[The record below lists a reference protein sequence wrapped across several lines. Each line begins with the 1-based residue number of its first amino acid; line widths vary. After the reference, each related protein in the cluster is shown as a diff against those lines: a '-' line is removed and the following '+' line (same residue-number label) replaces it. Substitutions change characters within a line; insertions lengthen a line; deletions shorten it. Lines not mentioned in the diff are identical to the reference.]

1 MTTLK
6 ILWQEKQDMRRV
18 QVVAV
23 NQTLAALDNRAV
35 ANWNELRFR
44 DLLDYVLLVFPE
56 IDTSRD
62 DVLLYYTDDDE
73 ELVRITN
80 DVELTEGFRLMKEIA
95 VAMGRGESNAVC
107 KITLVTRPLAHETT
121 TPPAGAKP
129 EELRSE
135 LVSQALEADQ
145 QKRMMALFVDL
156 SKVVEKWEP
165 SWEHEEL
172 KRDVVSLLHEPGC
185 QEALLEIMSN
195 QKYASIFQKVSE
207 EFHKDGDFSSCLVN
221 VAGAEDLDEI
231 AKILLMKCPQ
241 ARLQIERVL
250 QQLQRSHNLQRMTAS
265 DYFEAISAEDTKED
279 QGPIVAVFEG
289 DVTCPDGIVLKP
301 SEPFDK
307 VWKIRNAG
315 PTKWPSG
322 TKLLCVGGDKMQAP
336 ESVLIP
342 SVLPGSS
349 IDVSL
354 RMVTPAK
361 AGRYTGY
368 WRLCTP
374 NGTRFGQRLWVD
386 INILAPGDAENVAA
400 GTAPHRVA
408 APAPV
413 LMPNAALHVQVPAP
427 AAVVIPAP
435 KKPTEEELRWAAE
448 LQSLADMGF
457 TDKDR
462 NVLLLAQHNGDL
474 NAVISSLL

>member
-1 MTTLK
+1 
-6 ILWQEKQDMRRV
+6 MRRV

-23 NQTLAALDNRAV
+23 NQALAERDGRAI
-35 ANWNELRFR
+35 ANWDALRFR

-80 DVELTEGFRLMKEIA
+80 DVELAEAFRLMKELA
-95 VAMGRGESNAVC
+95 VATGRGESSAVC
-107 KITLVTRPLAHETT
+107 KMTLVTRPIPVAVAVSTEGQASA
-121 TPPAGAKP
+121 AGSSNNASQ
-129 EELRSE
+129 EVRAE

-165 SWEHEEL
+165 TWEHEDL

-185 QEALLEIMSN
+185 QEALLEIMAN
-195 QKYASIFQKVSE
+195 QKFASIFQKASE
-207 EFHKDGDFSSCLVN
+207 EFQKGDSFSSSLVN
-221 VAGAEDLDEI
+221 VAGSDDLEEI
-231 AKILLMKCPQ
+231 AKVLLMKCPQ

-250 QQLQRSHNLQRMTAS
+250 QELQRNHNLQRLSAS

-289 DVTCPDGIVLKP
+289 DVTCPDGVVLKP
-301 SEPFDK
+301 CEPFDK

-361 AGRYTGY
+361 PGRYTGY

-386 INILAPGDAENVAA
+386 INILAPADAAESS
-400 GTAPHRVA
+400 APIRIGAPAPIVTPNAELKVHVP

-413 LMPNAALHVQVPAP
+413 VRIAE
-427 AAVVIPAP
+427 
-435 KKPTEEELRWAAE
+435 KKPSEQELRWAAE

-457 TDKDR
+457 SDKER
-462 NVLLLAQHNGDL
+462 NMSLLVQHNGDL
-474 NAVISSLL
+474 NAVISGLL

>member
-18 QVVAV
+18 QVPAV
-23 NQTLAALDNRAV
+23 NAALQALDGRDVPDART
-35 ANWNELRFR
+35 LRFR
-44 DLLDYVLLVFPE
+44 DLRDYVLLAFPE
-56 IDTSRD
+56 IDAARD

-80 DVELTEGFRLMKEIA
+80 DVELAEAFRLMKELA
-95 VAMGRGESNAVC
+95 VAAGRGEAAAVC
-107 KITLVTRPLAHETT
+107 KVTLVTRPLGS
-121 TPPAGAKP
+121 AGAGAGLSASGVH
-129 EELRSE
+129 EVRAE

-145 QKRMMALFVDL
+145 QKRLMALFVDL
-156 SKVVEKWEP
+156 SKVVEQWEP
-165 SWEHEEL
+165 SWDHEEL
-172 KRDVVSLLHEPGC
+172 KHDVVSLLHEPGC
-185 QEALLEIMSN
+185 QEALLELMAN
-195 QKYASIFQKVSE
+195 DKFATIFQKVSE
-207 EFHKDGDFSSCLVN
+207 AFKKGDSFSASLVN
-221 VAGAEDLDEI
+221 VAASSDLEEV
-231 AKILLMKCPQ
+231 AKVLLMKVPQ
-241 ARLQIERVL
+241 ARVQIERVL
-250 QQLQRSHNLQRMTAS
+250 QELQRSHNLQQLTAS

-279 QGPIVAVFEG
+279 QGPIVAMFEG

-322 TKLLCVGGDKMQAP
+322 TKLLCVGGDKMHAP

-361 AGRYTGY
+361 PGRYTGY

-386 INILAPGDAENVAA
+386 INILEPGDAAQAGSDAA
-400 GTAPHRVA
+400 PIRIG
-408 APAPV
+408 APAPIV
-413 LMPNAALHVQVPAP
+413 TPNATANVRIPAP
-427 AAVVIPAP
+427 AAVVVAET
-435 KKPTEEELRWAAE
+435 KPTEQELRWSAE

-457 TDKDR
+457 ADKTR
-462 NVLLLAQHNGDL
+462 NTSLLEQHSGDL
-474 NAVISSLL
+474 NAVISALL

>member
-1 MTTLK
+1 MATLK
-6 ILWQEKQDMRRV
+6 ILWAAKQDMRRV

-23 NQTLAALDNRAV
+23 NQTLVALDNRAV

-56 IDTSRD
+56 IDTETEE
-62 DVLLYYTDDDE
+62 VLLYYTDDDE

-95 VAMGRGESNAVC
+95 VAMGRGENNAVC
-107 KITLVTRPLAHETT
+107 KITLVTRPLAHETAT
-121 TPPAGAKP
+121 PAGNNP

-195 QKYASIFQKVSE
+195 QKVSYLMGIG
-207 EFHKDGDFSSCLVN
+207 GDFSSCLVN
-221 VAGAEDLDEI
+221 VAGADDLDEI

-250 QQLQRSHNLQRMTAS
+250 QQLQHNHNLQRMTAS
-265 DYFEAISAEDTKED
+265 DYFEAISSEDTKED

-354 RMVTPAK
+354 RMVTPAT

-413 LMPNAALHVQVPAP
+413 VTQNVASRVQVPAP
-427 AAVVIPAP
+427 AAVVVPAP

-462 NVLLLAQHNGDL
+462 NILLLAQHNGDL